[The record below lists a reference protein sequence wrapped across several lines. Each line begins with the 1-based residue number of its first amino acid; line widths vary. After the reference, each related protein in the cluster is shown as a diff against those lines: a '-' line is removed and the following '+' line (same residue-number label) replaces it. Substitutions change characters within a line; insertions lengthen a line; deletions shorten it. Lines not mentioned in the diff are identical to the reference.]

1 MDCLFSSRQRKI
13 IKTGKKKQEC
23 NRNVL
28 LAGGDVVVAVVT
40 LKGGAVIHSAASWVS
55 KLTWII
61 RDTYSLLEG
70 IYFCCHSVLYV
81 CFFLSACH

>member
-1 MDCLFSSRQRKI
+1 MDCLFSSCQKKI
-13 IKTGKKKQEC
+13 IKTRKKKQEC

-40 LKGGAVIHSAASWVS
+40 LKGGAVTHSAASWVS

-61 RDTYSLLEG
+61 RDT
-70 IYFCCHSVLYV
+70 
-81 CFFLSACH
+81 